1 MDGGP
6 AGPDHPDC
14 AAREERFPAGWTVS
28 GRDGY
33 SNDSVAG
40 RERTAMAKTFT
51 TAKTI
56 SQDVNCV
63 DLVSTF
69 PNGIVNVSA
78 TDKSIGS
85 SGGLSDAD
93 VEEMVHEFQEQLSNT
108 DDRMATVQKSIAE
121 LEDSAV
127 KTTDEVSRNQHAD
140 DDALELFKAT
150 LPSTSLMQVQRGTLA
165 KRELESLVGQAAQ
178 GLYSGETRHESRGND
193 VGLDEAH
200 TLSRLVAKHVEV
212 SRPRR

>member
-1 MDGGP
+1 M
-6 AGPDHPDC
+6 
-14 AAREERFPAGWTVS
+14 
-28 GRDGY
+28 
-33 SNDSVAG
+33 
-40 RERTAMAKTFT
+40 
-51 TAKTI
+51 
-56 SQDVNCV
+56 
-63 DLVSTF
+63 
-69 PNGIVNVSA
+69 NVSA

-127 KTTDEVSRNQHAD
+127 KTTDEVRRNQHAD

-150 LPSTSLMQVQRGTLA
+150 LPSTSLMQVQRGTAVLA